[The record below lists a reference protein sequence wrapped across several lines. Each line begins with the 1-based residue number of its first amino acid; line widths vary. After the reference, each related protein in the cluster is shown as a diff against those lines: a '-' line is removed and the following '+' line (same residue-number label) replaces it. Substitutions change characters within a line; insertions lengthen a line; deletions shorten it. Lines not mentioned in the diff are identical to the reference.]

1 MRRAVFLGLAGLL
14 VLGTFAMRDARAAT
28 IVVQKGGAIPT
39 IQAGINAAAAGDTV
53 LVLAGTYKETP
64 IITTAKT
71 GLVVRGKGKV
81 VIDARDPDGTS
92 DGAAIIV
99 QADEVTIER
108 LTLRHAAFEGT
119 EGHGVFGTVD
129 GLTLRNLTITHC
141 SQYGVRVT
149 GARLTMSKCTVRQS
163 FGGVRV
169 TGAEATIDTCT
180 FSNLEDRAIDAD
192 GSQLLVR
199 KSVVRECG
207 ADGIVAINATSSQ
220 FTSNVVDG
228 VGGTGILVTGTS
240 VNVIKNKL
248 TSTADGID
256 VTGTSAVVQ
265 GNVVRDSHARGIFV
279 EGLSTMLTK
288 NRVERAV
295 GQGVLLI
302 GDSAVA
308 TGNTALRCGD
318 FGIGI
323 SGNAATFTKNVV
335 MECCVA
341 GEGAGLSVL
350 GTSCSLLDN
359 VARRCGDGIRINGN
373 FGYLFGNVSTDN
385 AVDGY
390 EVAGGTMVTLE
401 KNVALRNGAEGI
413 DNEGS
418 SATVIGNV
426 CKSNRLDMASA
437 TVLLVFSGN
446 VYVTGG
452 PGQAPEID

>member
-1 MRRAVFLGLAGLL
+1 MRRDVFIGLL
-14 VLGTFAMRDARAAT
+14 SLSLFATHAASAAT

-64 IITTAKT
+64 VITSGKV
-71 GLVVRGKGKV
+71 GLVLRGKGKV
-81 VIDARDPDGTS
+81 FVDARDPDGTS

-99 QADEVTIER
+99 QANEVTIER

-129 GLTLRNLTITHC
+129 DLTLRNLTITHC

-149 GARLTMSKCTVRQS
+149 GARLTMSKCTVLQS
-163 FGGVRV
+163 YGGVRV
-169 TGAEATIDTCT
+169 VGAEATIDACT
-180 FSNLEDRAIDAD
+180 FANLEDRAIDVD
-192 GSQLLVR
+192 GAQLLVR
-199 KSVVRECG
+199 KNLVRDCG
-207 ADGIVAINATSSQ
+207 LGGIVAINATSSQ
-220 FTSNVVDG
+220 FTSNVVDT
-228 VGGTGILVTGTS
+228 VGGPGIEVTGTS
-240 VNVIKNKL
+240 LKVLKNKV
-248 TSTADGID
+248 TAADDGID
-256 VTGTSAVVQ
+256 VTGTSAVVE
-265 GNVVRDSHARGIFV
+265 GNVVRESHGRGIAV
-279 EGLSTMLTK
+279 DGLSALLIK

-295 GQGVLLI
+295 GQGMLVL
-302 GDSAVA
+302 GDSA
-308 TGNTALRCGD
+308 TFDRNTAVRCGD
-318 FGIGI
+318 FGIGL
-323 SGNAATFTKNVV
+323 SGNSATFTKNVV
-335 MECCVA
+335 LDCCVG

-350 GTSCSLLDN
+350 GTSCSLLGN

-390 EVAGGTMVTLE
+390 EVAGGAMVTLE

-413 DNEGS
+413 DNEGT

-437 TVLLVFSGN
+437 TVLLEFSGN

-452 PGQAPEID
+452 PGQSPEID